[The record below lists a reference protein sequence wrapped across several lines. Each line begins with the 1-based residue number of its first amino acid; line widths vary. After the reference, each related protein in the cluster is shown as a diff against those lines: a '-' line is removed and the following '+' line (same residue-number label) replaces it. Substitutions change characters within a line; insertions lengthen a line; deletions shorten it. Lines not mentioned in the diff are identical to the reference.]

1 MANRWETIEIVADF
15 IFLCSKITMDGDYSH
30 EYKRCLLLERKVM
43 TNLCGILQS
52 RDITL
57 LTKVCIVKAECWR
70 TDVFKLML
78 EKTLQSPLDY
88 KKIKPVH
95 LKGNQPWI
103 FIGRIDA
110 YAEALILWPLD
121 AKIQLTGK
129 DPDAR
134 KDWRWEEKGAT
145 EDEMV
150 GWHHWLLSLSK
161 LQEMVKDRE
170 ACRAAINGVAN
181 LDMT

>member
-1 MANRWETIEIVADF
+1 MANRWETMEIVADF

-30 EYKRCLLLERKVM
+30 EYKRRLLLERKVM

-88 KKIKPVH
+88 KKIKPVN

-110 YAEALILWPLD
+110 YAEAPILWPLD

-134 KDWRWEEKGAT
+134 KDWRWEEKGIT
-145 EDEMV
+145 
-150 GWHHWLLSLSK
+150 
-161 LQEMVKDRE
+161 
-170 ACRAAINGVAN
+170 
-181 LDMT
+181 